1 MKISF
6 HGAAKSVTGA
16 NHLIESGATKILVDC
31 GLAQGDRFC
40 REKNYAPWAYNPKEI
55 AAVFLTHAHA
65 DHVGRLP
72 KLVHDGFHGK
82 IIGTPP
88 TLDLALLNLHDS
100 LKLMEEESE
109 RYGTKPLYTADDV
122 LATERLF
129 LGLTY
134 KTPYAVGAD
143 FIVTLEDAGHILG
156 SSFVVIEAEKKR
168 LVVTGDVGNSP
179 TPLLPPPTQIATT
192 DYLVM
197 ESAYGNR
204 NHEDR
209 KERKILL
216 ERTIEDTVARGGVLM
231 VPAFA
236 MERTQEILFELNDL
250 VEHHR
255 IPRIPIYIDSPL
267 AIHATALYKK
277 YENYFNQSARYIIQS
292 GDEIFNF
299 PGLHFTL
306 TSEES
311 KAINA
316 VKPPKMIIAGSGDGT
331 AGRILHHEKR
341 YLSDPH
347 STLLIIGYQVKGSLG
362 RRLLEGA
369 KTVTIHK
376 ETVPVRAKIQNI
388 GGYSAHAD
396 QDGLSGLVAGM
407 HPRPEKVFLVQGE
420 EEAANALKFKIRDT
434 LGVSVT
440 VPGMGES
447 YEL

>member
-1 MKISF
+1 MNISF

-16 NHLIESGATKILVDC
+16 NHLVEIGNIKILVDC

-40 REKNYAPWAYNPKEI
+40 REKNYAPWAYDPKEI
-55 AAVFLTHAHA
+55 TAVFLTHAHA

-72 KLVHDGFHGK
+72 KLVHDGFRGK
-82 IIGTPP
+82 IIATPP
-88 TLDLALLNLHDS
+88 TLDLTLLNLHDS
-100 LKLMEEESE
+100 LKLIDEERE
-109 RYGTKPLYTADDV
+109 RYGTKPLYTANDM

-129 LGLTY
+129 AGLTY
-134 KTPYAVGAD
+134 KTPYTVSAGVT
-143 FIVTLEDAGHILG
+143 VTLEDAGHILG
-156 SSFVVIEAEKKR
+156 SSFVVIEAEGKR
-168 LVVTGDVGNSP
+168 LVITGDVGNTP

-192 DYLVM
+192 NYLVM

-204 NHEDR
+204 LHEGRELR
-209 KERKILL
+209 KTNL
-216 ERTIEDTVARGGVLM
+216 ERAIEDTVANNGVLM

-236 MERTQEILFELNDL
+236 LERTQEILFELNDL

-255 IPRIPIYIDSPL
+255 IPRIPIYIDSPM

-277 YENYFNQSARYIIQS
+277 YENYFNKDAQYIIRS

-306 TSEES
+306 SSDES

-316 VKPPKMIIAGSGDGT
+316 VKAPKMIIAGSGDGT

-347 STLLIIGYQVKGSLG
+347 STLLIVGYQVKGSLG
-362 RRLLEGA
+362 RRLLEGE
-369 KTVTIHK
+369 KTVTIHG
-376 ETVPVRAKIQNI
+376 ETIPVRAQIRNI

-396 QDGLSGLVAGM
+396 QDGLFGLVAGM
-407 HPRPEKVFLVQGE
+407 HPLPEKIFLVQGE
-420 EEAANALKFKIRDT
+420 EEAANALKYKIRDT
-434 LGVSVT
+434 LGVNVT

-447 YEL
+447 YTL

>member
-40 REKNYAPWAYNPKEI
+40 REKNYAPWVYDPKEI

-82 IIGTPP
+82 IIATPP
-88 TLDLALLNLHDS
+88 TLDLTLLNLHDS
-100 LKLMEEESE
+100 LKLMEEEAE
-109 RYGTKPLYTADDV
+109 RYGTKPLYSANDV

-129 LGLTY
+129 EGLTY
-134 KTPYAVGAD
+134 KTPYILNNN
-143 FIVTLEDAGHILG
+143 FTITLEDAGHILG
-156 SSFVVIEAEKKR
+156 SSFVVIETEGKR
-168 LVVTGDVGNSP
+168 LVFTGDVGNAP
-179 TPLLPPPTQIATT
+179 TPLLPPPTKIVTT
-192 DYLVM
+192 NYLVM

-204 NHEDR
+204 LHEDR
-209 KERKILL
+209 DTRKIHL
-216 ERTIEDTVARGGVLM
+216 ERAIEDTIARGGVLM

-236 MERTQEILFELNDL
+236 LERTQEILFELNDL

-255 IPRIPIYIDSPL
+255 VPQIPIYIDSPM

-277 YENYFNQSARYIIQS
+277 YENYFNQSAQYIIRS
-292 GDEIFNF
+292 GDEIFKF

-316 VKPPKMIIAGSGDGT
+316 IKPPKMIIAGSGDGT

-347 STLLIIGYQVKGSLG
+347 STLLIIGYQVKGSMG
-362 RRLLEGA
+362 RRLLEGE
-369 KTVTIHK
+369 KTVTIHG
-376 ETVPVRAKIQNI
+376 EPIHVRAKIQNI

-396 QDGLSGLVAGM
+396 QDGLFGLVAAM
-407 HPRPEKVFLVQGE
+407 RPLPEKVFLVQGE

-434 LGVSVT
+434 LGVNVT
-440 VPGMGES
+440 VPGLGDS
-447 YEL
+447 FEL